1 MKKLKFVLPMSLL
14 LSLSPTVS
22 ASTFAPAGVWSGT
35 IGKSSIKVCFQD
47 SGQQAIYYYQRYKT
61 PITLTLKDGFWI
73 EQGDTGRWELTGQP
87 GNHISGQWSTVS
99 GTSSLPLSL
108 KFEYHDLDKN
118 CGEEEFLSAL
128 QKTLKWKKGEWK
140 DWFGWQYRDVAYGG
154 DNSIELAAN
163 FPSSQAINAAL
174 NARVTSEENVERQL
188 ETLESFLQGNGLA
201 KYDETSVS
209 PVFLNGLW
217 LGVRFYSWA
226 VGTGSRGIS
235 YHTSYFS
242 LATGEEINPWRW
254 FMAIPVNQSRYDNP
268 YSHPLPE
275 TIQAKY
281 GRKESEASE
290 FEECNLSEHG
300 HYQISLRNDGLLF
313 WERAIG
319 DGCEREFF
327 LTPEEAMSFAN
338 AEGKKALSVF
348 AKLMEQNQRDY

>member
-22 ASTFAPAGVWSGT
+22 ASTFTPAGVWSGT

-73 EQGDTGRWELTGQP
+73 EQGDTGRWELIGQP

-174 NARVTSEENVERQL
+174 NARVTSEGRLERQL
-188 ETLESFLQGNGLA
+188 ETLADYLENPRSE
-201 KYDETSVS
+201 KYDETYVE
-209 PVFLNGLW
+209 PNFLNGLW
-217 LGVRFYSWA
+217 LGVRFYERRA
-226 VGTGSRGIS
+226 GRGANGTG
-235 YHTSYFS
+235 YYTSYFS
-242 LATGEEINPWRW
+242 LVNGEMINPWRW
-254 FMAIPVNQSRYDNP
+254 FISVPVNQLHEYSA

-275 TIQAKY
+275 TMRAKY
-281 GRKESEASE
+281 GRKESEALE
-290 FEECNLSEHG
+290 FEGCKPSEHG
-300 HYQISLRNDGLLF
+300 YYHIRLRNNGLWF
-313 WERAIG
+313 WEMPNG

-327 LTPEEAMSFAN
+327 LTPEEAMSFTN
-338 AEGKKALSVF
+338 ADGKKALSVF
-348 AKLMEQNQRDY
+348 AKLVRLNQKGY